1 MITPTK
7 PSTWIDLVPCAA
19 EDGYVP
25 DASQVDPP
33 SDLIAVSTPL
43 MQKCADSCPFI
54 SRCYERVRPE
64 AGRFD
69 GVCAA
74 RVWINGR
81 VVAKA
86 EGAPALGKLPS
97 RAGSCG
103 TSGGVAGHARVGGA
117 FVRGVPGGGTAR
129 PGALRRP
136 SEHPQAATRQ
146 EFHHGGRVIETRG
159 G

>member
-19 EDGYVP
+19 RDGYVP
-25 DASQVDPP
+25 DASQVDSP
-33 SDLIAVSTPL
+33 SELIAASTPL
-43 MQKCADSCPFI
+43 MQDCADSCLFI

-74 RVWINGR
+74 RLWINGR
-81 VVAKA
+81 VIAKA

-103 TSGGVAGHARVGGA
+103 TSGGVAGHERVGEPLCGQCRE
-117 FVRGVPGGGTAR
+117 V
-129 PGALRRP
+129 ALRAQVRSAGP
-136 SEHPQAATRQ
+136 ASIRKRSRGKSSATAAA
-146 EFHHGGRVIETRG
+146 
-159 G
+159 